1 MSIHSKRYVSKA
13 LHYTFHVRPAIVDY
27 ISDEYNRV
35 REREVDPALI
45 CEFDN
50 LVTRSSH
57 SDTARYDRAFAT
69 RAFFPN
75 AAWRD
80 HGLAPAHQILGAIP
94 LTTPQPMYEP
104 GPDGTGRIAGMTEP
118 YDPTLHFGVFY
129 LDWIPDLK
137 RRSEAEKALDE
148 SGFNGVEFVE
158 VIAEALA
165 KPWPAYDQIAPQGAD
180 KKIAAAVRDLGID
193 VWMVVEY
200 EQANKNRDAV
210 LNALREL
217 ASEQAEAAAD
227 EAALERTL

>member
-1 MSIHSKRYVSKA
+1 MSIHDKRYVSKA
-13 LHYTFHVRPAIVDY
+13 LHYTHHVRGAIVDY
-27 ISDEYNRV
+27 VTDDYGRV
-35 REREVDPALI
+35 REREVEPALI
-45 CEFDN
+45 CQFEN
-50 LVTRSSH
+50 LVLRSSH

-80 HGLAPAHQILGAIP
+80 HGLAPAHAILGAVP
-94 LTTPQPMYEP
+94 SMKPEPML
-104 GPDGTGRIAGMTEP
+104 DGNGRIQGMTEP

-129 LDWIPDLK
+129 LDWIENPK
-137 RRSEAEKALDE
+137 RRKEAEKNLDE
-148 SGFNGVEFVE
+148 SGFNGIEFVE
-158 VIAEALA
+158 VVAEALA

-217 ASEQAEAAAD
+217 AGEQAEALAD